1 MDAGSQAESL
11 KVSRLG
17 RVWPPKASI
26 LRITLTVIRIPRIVG
41 WPRQPSGATVILS
54 SSLIALLLECPPYYH
69 RSDPVWR
76 GRTTRSLLHRPRP
89 RPHHYPANPKQLRLL
104 LPMHVLVAFFALP
117 FIVPL
122 SLPSTPRRPGS
133 ARFVGSIRRLLQG
146 HGMVPMLPGSSSRGG
161 SCTAP
166 ARPGGTASPAPRR
179 ESRRRSWSTVRSEE
193 RGVTARS
200 FDEDCGGGRGGAR
213 THVHGATSSGV
224 MRPRSVRSKSASKL
238 TIVSPYF
245 SAAAYW

>member
-133 ARFVGSIRRLLQG
+133 ARFVGSIRR
-146 HGMVPMLPGSSSRGG
+146 HSPS
-161 SCTAP
+161 AP
-166 ARPGGTASPAPRR
+166 NGAEGRPGQALAEGLVQRPLAQPVPFPQRLDPNCDVA
-179 ESRRRSWSTVRSEE
+179 
-193 RGVTARS
+193 
-200 FDEDCGGGRGGAR
+200 
-213 THVHGATSSGV
+213 HGL
-224 MRPRSVRSKSASKL
+224 R
-238 TIVSPYF
+238 
-245 SAAAYW
+245 